1 MTSLDNLEKL
11 IQMATIEHMY
21 SMLQKISNK
30 SIDNTSDTE
39 KHNYTESSTN
49 TYANTNNDEI
59 ITRLNSRVNQLETEM
74 TNLRLSVEEEL
85 TQLRSNTH
93 NNSKYLCQQIRG
105 QQVLTSYP
113 GFSTSFKLSQKE
125 SKLIAAAFV
134 QLGVVGS
141 DKIIDEHHIVSLPTS
156 EPFANIILK
165 IEEKIASELDTL
177 VQPEELKSLEEE

>member
-30 SIDNTSDTE
+30 SIDTE
-39 KHNYTESSTN
+39 KQNYTESSTN
-49 TYANTNNDEI
+49 TYATTNTYANTNTNTYANTYTNNDEI

-85 TQLRSNTH
+85 TQLRSNTN

-113 GFSTSFKLSQKE
+113 GFSTSFKLSQ
-125 SKLIAAAFV
+125 
-134 QLGVVGS
+134 
-141 DKIIDEHHIVSLPTS
+141 DKIIDEQHIVSLPTS
-156 EPFANIILK
+156 KPFANIVLK
-165 IEEKIASELDTL
+165 IEEKIVSELDTL
-177 VQPEELKSLEEE
+177 VLPEELKSLEE